1 MALLTAH
8 LITRQ
13 SRLSYGW
20 KVSPVSH
27 PGPGEHELPQ
37 LGQVVL
43 GAELVAEQPHRAV
56 SVRVDADLLHI
67 TVQRACRHGVSTIN
81 MDTQLG
87 PYLKIFQAHICR
99 KEISVEL
106 TEPLSGKHH

>member
-27 PGPGEHELPQ
+27 PGPGEGELPQ

-43 GAELVAEQPHRAV
+43 GTELVAKQPDGAV
-56 SVRVDADLLHI
+56 SVWVDADLLHI
-67 TVQRACRHGVSTIN
+67 TVQSACRPG
-81 MDTQLG
+81 DKLRKLTQ
-87 PYLKIFQAHICR
+87 
-99 KEISVEL
+99 
-106 TEPLSGKHH
+106 

>member
-27 PGPGEHELPQ
+27 PGPGEDKLPQ
-37 LGQVVL
+37 LCQVVL
-43 GAELVAEQPHRAV
+43 GTELVTQQPDGAV

-67 TVQRACRHGVSTIN
+67 TVQSACRPE
-81 MDTQLG
+81 D
-87 PYLKIFQAHICR
+87 K
-99 KEISVEL
+99 
-106 TEPLSGKHH
+106 